1 MRFDVEIRWNT
12 TNLPQSWISKALRF
26 DVEIRWNTTIVKY
39 NRRRLQLRFDVEI
52 GWGDVHGDILGQFD
66 PNPTEQVYEME
77 TNGSLTIRKYSH
89 NVKRD
94 VEGRVWFD
102 GSRVNAWW
110 NDFL

>member
-1 MRFDVEIRWNT
+1 MPHSCPPLPNVVPNTWAVGVMRWQI
-12 TNLPQSWISKALRF
+12 P
-26 DVEIRWNTTIVKY
+26 
-39 NRRRLQLRFDVEI
+39 I

-77 TNGSLTIRKYSH
+77 TNGSLTIRKYNH